1 MMLSYN
7 FSFFF
12 SSELKNYFMLKHI
25 YIIRSSMKSVAASSD
40 VNFHMY
46 FLYLQIDYYVLIVL
60 FEMLFAGE
68 ISVALSC
75 CLIA

>member
-1 MMLSYN
+1 
-7 FSFFF
+7 
-12 SSELKNYFMLKHI
+12 
-25 YIIRSSMKSVAASSD
+25 MKSVAASSD

-68 ISVALSC
+68 ISVLC
-75 CLIA
+75 MNFNCIRT